1 MPRMDDAFTLLS
13 RAAGLLP
20 HGARSGIGATV
31 GDVRDFER
39 RQEWEFVLEL
49 LLEFGDEHPVPGA
62 YWSLLEAAA
71 RQMMLER
78 TARWCAWREGET
90 RRGVFRAELTLSPAG
105 KGRRVSAFQGDGWLR
120 PLWDIGVRTAGG
132 EPEMFVAVVWV
143 EGAATL
149 GPGESAPVRLA
160 PLSPDRWRHLV
171 PGAELTLHEGRPV
184 GGTATVLEVAPP
196 VEIPVR
202 SAWRSG

>member
-1 MPRMDDAFTLLS
+1 MDDAFTLLS
-13 RAAGLLP
+13 RATGLLP
-20 HGARSGIGATV
+20 RGARSGIGATV
-31 GDVRDFER
+31 EEVRDFER

-49 LLEFGDEHPVPGA
+49 LLDFGNGPPVPGA
-62 YWSLLEAAA
+62 YWSLLETAA
-71 RQMMLER
+71 RQLMLER

-90 RRGVFRAELTLSPAG
+90 RHGVFRAELTLLPAG
-105 KGRRVSAFQGDGWLR
+105 EGRRVTAFQGDGWLR
-120 PLWDIGVRTAGG
+120 PVWDIGLRTAGG

-160 PLSPDRWRHLV
+160 PLSPGRWRHLV
-171 PGAELTLHEGRPV
+171 PGAVLTLHEGRPV

-196 VEIPVR
+196 AVIPVR
-202 SAWRSG
+202 SARPSG